1 LSNGLEKYCRLK
13 GKDRLERFLKSAYR
27 KIGYVIQ
34 KLGDRSLDTY
44 SSSEAA
50 TLQNWLSHRNNS
62 TPIIKRV
69 FPTVRNEMNL
79 TIQENRLNC
88 TYAFSKTFM
97 AIEERPKNASISPA
111 DMKSIQVV
119 SLYIAD
125 ERRFLCT
132 LISGAGMRL
141 SEKL

>member
-1 LSNGLEKYCRLK
+1 MSNRLEKYCRLK

-44 SSSEAA
+44 SSSQAA

>member
-1 LSNGLEKYCRLK
+1 MSNRLEKYGRLT

-50 TLQNWLSHRNNS
+50 TLRNWLLHRNNS

>member
-1 LSNGLEKYCRLK
+1 M
-13 GKDRLERFLKSAYR
+13 
-27 KIGYVIQ
+27 IQ

-50 TLQNWLSHRNNS
+50 TLRNWLLHRNNS

-69 FPTVRNEMNL
+69 FPTVRNEMDL
-79 TIQENRLNC
+79 TIQEDRFNC

-97 AIEERPKNASISPA
+97 PIDERTKHASISPA
-111 DMKSIQVV
+111 DMKSIQVL

-125 ERRFLCT
+125 ERRFVFT
-132 LISGAGMRL
+132 LISDAGMRL
-141 SEKL
+141 SENL